1 MIGILLAGIFIT
13 KTTSSLTSGSGDAGI
28 AQASLGRSAEAASIP
43 STGVMSA
50 SPETVFAYNEPGSE
64 AGAGVRSART
74 ESPQAGAAQ
83 AEDAQAGGAQADRAR
98 IENAPVEN
106 AQADGSQ
113 AEGTQAEGTQTG
125 TQADEAQ
132 AGGAQAAGTQAAA
145 DQEEPAVRE
154 DGQPEAAAAANE
166 AAPAMAGLESAAP
179 KETALPEAASGVPAE
194 ETAAEETVKSPLDP
208 SVDPPKDSSVLGEEK
223 EYTLEE
229 LKDRLQTVE
238 EQIAAQEEAADSNP
252 ASRYMAAEYA
262 WNLWDGELNL
272 IYSHIRSHMSEKEA
286 EDLKRE
292 EVAWLKERDL
302 AAEQAYVQNDTPPK
316 QSIQYITISAQKT
329 RERCYELLEQ
339 YEDVLER

>member
-50 SPETVFAYNEPGSE
+50 SPETAFAYNEPGSE

-74 ESPQAGAAQ
+74 ESPQAEGAQ
-83 AEDAQAGGAQADRAR
+83 AEGART
-98 IENAPVEN
+98 ENAPVER
-106 AQADGSQ
+106 AQTDGSQ
-113 AEGTQAEGTQTG
+113 AEGTRAEG
-125 TQADEAQ
+125 TQADEPQ
-132 AGGAQAAGTQAAA
+132 AAGAQAAGT
-145 DQEEPAVRE
+145 QEEPAVRE

-166 AAPAMAGLESAAP
+166 AAPAMAGLESAAS
-179 KETALPEAASGVPAE
+179 KETALPEAAAGAPAE

-208 SVDPPKDSSVLGEEK
+208 SVDPPKASSVLGEEK

-238 EQIAAQEEAADSNP
+238 EQIAAQGEAADSNP

-272 IYSHIRSHMSEKEA
+272 IYSHIRSHMSEEEA

-339 YEDVLER
+339 YADVLER

>member
-50 SPETVFAYNEPGSE
+50 SPETAFAYNEPGSE

-74 ESPQAGAAQ
+74 E
-83 AEDAQAGGAQADRAR
+83 
-98 IENAPVEN
+98 NAPVEH
-106 AQADGSQ
+106 AQTDGSQ
-113 AEGTQAEGTQTG
+113 AEGTRVEGTQADEPQAAG
-125 TQADEAQ
+125 AGADEAQ
-132 AGGAQAAGTQAAA
+132 AGGAQAAGA
-145 DQEEPAVRE
+145 QEEPAVRE

-179 KETALPEAASGVPAE
+179 KETALPEAAAGAPAE

-208 SVDPPKDSSVLGEEK
+208 SVDPPKASSVLGEEK

-238 EQIAAQEEAADSNP
+238 EQIAAQEEAVDSNP

-272 IYSHIRSHMSEKEA
+272 IYSHIRSHMSEEEA

-339 YEDVLER
+339 YADVLER

>member
-50 SPETVFAYNEPGSE
+50 SPETAFAYNEPGSE
-64 AGAGVRSART
+64 TGAGVRSART
-74 ESPQAGAAQ
+74 E
-83 AEDAQAGGAQADRAR
+83 
-98 IENAPVEN
+98 NAPVER
-106 AQADGSQ
+106 AQTDGSQ
-113 AEGTQAEGTQTG
+113 AEGTQAEGTQIG
-125 TQADEAQ
+125 TQADEPQAAGAGADEAQ
-132 AGGAQAAGTQAAA
+132 AGGAQAAGTQ
-145 DQEEPAVRE
+145 EEPAVRE
-154 DGQPEAAAAANE
+154 DSQPAAAAAANE
-166 AAPAMAGLESAAP
+166 AAPAMAGLEGAAP
-179 KETALPEAASGVPAE
+179 KETALPEAAAGASAE
-194 ETAAEETVKSPLDP
+194 ETATEETVKSPLDP
-208 SVDPPKDSSVLGEEK
+208 SVDPPKASSVLGEEK

-229 LKDRLQTVE
+229 LKDRLQTEE
-238 EQIAAQEEAADSNP
+238 EQIAAQEAAVDSNP

-272 IYSHIRSHMSEKEA
+272 IYSHIRSHMSEEEA
-286 EDLKRE
+286 ENLKRE

>member
-1 MIGILLAGIFIT
+1 M
-13 KTTSSLTSGSGDAGI
+13 D
-28 AQASLGRSAEAASIP
+28 
-43 STGVMSA
+43 
-50 SPETVFAYNEPGSE
+50 
-64 AGAGVRSART
+64 
-74 ESPQAGAAQ
+74 
-83 AEDAQAGGAQADRAR
+83 D
-98 IENAPVEN
+98 
-106 AQADGSQ
+106 
-113 AEGTQAEGTQTG
+113 
-125 TQADEAQ
+125 AQ
-132 AGGAQAAGTQAAA
+132 AGGAQAAGTQ
-145 DQEEPAVRE
+145 EEPAVRE
-154 DGQPEAAAAANE
+154 DGQPAAAAAANE

-179 KETALPEAASGVPAE
+179 KETALPEAAAGAPAE

-208 SVDPPKDSSVLGEEK
+208 SVDPPKASSVLGEEK

-272 IYSHIRSHMSEKEA
+272 IYSHIRSHMSEEEA

-339 YEDVLER
+339 YADVLER

>member
-50 SPETVFAYNEPGSE
+50 SPETAFAYNEPGAE

-74 ESPQAGAAQ
+74 E
-83 AEDAQAGGAQADRAR
+83 
-98 IENAPVEN
+98 NAPVER
-106 AQADGSQ
+106 AQTDGSQ
-113 AEGTQAEGTQTG
+113 AEGTRVEGTQADEPQAAG
-125 TQADEAQ
+125 AGADEAQ
-132 AGGAQAAGTQAAA
+132 AGGAQAAGA
-145 DQEEPAVRE
+145 QEEPAVRE
-154 DGQPEAAAAANE
+154 DGQPAAAAAANE

-179 KETALPEAASGVPAE
+179 KETALPEAAAGTPAE

-208 SVDPPKDSSVLGEEK
+208 SVDPPKASSVLGEEK

-272 IYSHIRSHMSEKEA
+272 IYSHIRSHMSEEEA

-339 YEDVLER
+339 YADVLER

>member
-50 SPETVFAYNEPGSE
+50 SPETAFAYNEPGSE
-64 AGAGVRSART
+64 TGAGVRSART
-74 ESPQAGAAQ
+74 E
-83 AEDAQAGGAQADRAR
+83 
-98 IENAPVEN
+98 NAPVER
-106 AQADGSQ
+106 AQTDGSQ
-113 AEGTQAEGTQTG
+113 AEGTRVEGTQADEPQAAG
-125 TQADEAQ
+125 AQADEAQ
-132 AGGAQAAGTQAAA
+132 AGGAQAAGTQEEPA
-145 DQEEPAVRE
+145 QEEPAVRE
-154 DGQPEAAAAANE
+154 DGQPAAAAAANE

-179 KETALPEAASGVPAE
+179 KETALPEAAAGAPAE

-208 SVDPPKDSSVLGEEK
+208 SVDPPKASSVLGEEK

-238 EQIAAQEEAADSNP
+238 EQIAAQGEAADSNP

-272 IYSHIRSHMSEKEA
+272 IYSHIRSHMLEEEA

-339 YEDVLER
+339 YADVLER

>member
-50 SPETVFAYNEPGSE
+50 SPETAFAYNEPGSE

-74 ESPQAGAAQ
+74 E
-83 AEDAQAGGAQADRAR
+83 
-98 IENAPVEN
+98 NAPVER
-106 AQADGSQ
+106 AQTDGSQ
-113 AEGTQAEGTQTG
+113 AEGTRVEGTQADEPQAAG
-125 TQADEAQ
+125 AGADEAQ
-132 AGGAQAAGTQAAA
+132 AGGAQAAGA
-145 DQEEPAVRE
+145 QEEPAVRE
-154 DGQPEAAAAANE
+154 DGQPAAAAAANE

-179 KETALPEAASGVPAE
+179 KETALPEAAAGAPAE

-208 SVDPPKDSSVLGEEK
+208 SVDPPKASSVLGEDK

-272 IYSHIRSHMSEKEA
+272 IYSHIRSHMSEEEA
-286 EDLKRE
+286 ENLKRE

-339 YEDVLER
+339 YADVLER

>member
-50 SPETVFAYNEPGSE
+50 SPETAFAYNEPGSE

-74 ESPQAGAAQ
+74 E
-83 AEDAQAGGAQADRAR
+83 
-98 IENAPVEN
+98 NAPVER
-106 AQADGSQ
+106 AQTDGSQ
-113 AEGTQAEGTQTG
+113 AEETRAEGTQTE
-125 TQADEAQ
+125 TQADEPQ
-132 AGGAQAAGTQAAA
+132 AGDAQAAGT
-145 DQEEPAVRE
+145 QEEPAVRE
-154 DGQPEAAAAANE
+154 DGQPAAAAAANE

-179 KETALPEAASGVPAE
+179 KETAFPEAAAGAPAE

-208 SVDPPKDSSVLGEEK
+208 SVDPPKASSVLGEEK

-238 EQIAAQEEAADSNP
+238 EQIAAQEAAADSNP

-272 IYSHIRSHMSEKEA
+272 IYSHIRSHMSEEEA
-286 EDLKRE
+286 ENLKRE

-339 YEDVLER
+339 YADVLER

>member
-1 MIGILLAGIFIT
+1 
-13 KTTSSLTSGSGDAGI
+13 
-28 AQASLGRSAEAASIP
+28 
-43 STGVMSA
+43 
-50 SPETVFAYNEPGSE
+50 
-64 AGAGVRSART
+64 
-74 ESPQAGAAQ
+74 
-83 AEDAQAGGAQADRAR
+83 
-98 IENAPVEN
+98 
-106 AQADGSQ
+106 
-113 AEGTQAEGTQTG
+113 
-125 TQADEAQ
+125 
-132 AGGAQAAGTQAAA
+132 
-145 DQEEPAVRE
+145 
-154 DGQPEAAAAANE
+154 
-166 AAPAMAGLESAAP
+166 MAGLESAAS
-179 KETALPEAASGVPAE
+179 KEMALPEAAAGAPAE

-208 SVDPPKDSSVLGEEK
+208 SVDPPKASSVLGEEK

-272 IYSHIRSHMSEKEA
+272 IYSHIRSHMSEEEA

-339 YEDVLER
+339 YADVLER

>member
-50 SPETVFAYNEPGSE
+50 SPETAFAYNEPGSE

-74 ESPQAGAAQ
+74 E
-83 AEDAQAGGAQADRAR
+83 
-98 IENAPVEN
+98 NAPVER
-106 AQADGSQ
+106 AQTDGSQ
-113 AEGTQAEGTQTG
+113 AEGTRVEG
-125 TQADEAQ
+125 TQADEPQAAGAGADDAQ
-132 AGGAQAAGTQAAA
+132 AGGAQAAGA
-145 DQEEPAVRE
+145 QEEPAVRE
-154 DGQPEAAAAANE
+154 DGQPAAAAAANE

-179 KETALPEAASGVPAE
+179 KETALPEAAAGTPAE

-208 SVDPPKDSSVLGEEK
+208 SVDPPKASSVLGEEK

-272 IYSHIRSHMSEKEA
+272 IYSHIRSHMSEEEA

-339 YEDVLER
+339 YADVLER

>member
-50 SPETVFAYNEPGSE
+50 SPETAFAYNEPGSE

-74 ESPQAGAAQ
+74 E
-83 AEDAQAGGAQADRAR
+83 
-98 IENAPVEN
+98 NAPVER
-106 AQADGSQ
+106 AQTDGSQ
-113 AEGTQAEGTQTG
+113 AEGTRVEGTQADEPQAAG
-125 TQADEAQ
+125 AGADEAQ
-132 AGGAQAAGTQAAA
+132 AGGAQAAGA
-145 DQEEPAVRE
+145 QEEPAVRE

-179 KETALPEAASGVPAE
+179 KETALPEAAAGAPAE

-208 SVDPPKDSSVLGEEK
+208 SVDPPKASSVLGEDK

-272 IYSHIRSHMSEKEA
+272 IYSHIRSHMSEEEA

-339 YEDVLER
+339 YADVLER

>member
-50 SPETVFAYNEPGSE
+50 SPETAFAYNEPGSE

-74 ESPQAGAAQ
+74 E
-83 AEDAQAGGAQADRAR
+83 
-98 IENAPVEN
+98 NAPVER
-106 AQADGSQ
+106 AQTDGSQ
-113 AEGTQAEGTQTG
+113 AEGTRVEGTQADEPQAAG
-125 TQADEAQ
+125 AGADEAQ
-132 AGGAQAAGTQAAA
+132 AGGAQAAGA
-145 DQEEPAVRE
+145 QEEPAVRE

-179 KETALPEAASGVPAE
+179 KETALPEAAAGTPAE

-208 SVDPPKDSSVLGEEK
+208 SVDPPKASSVLGEEK

-252 ASRYMAAEYA
+252 ASRYMAAEYV

-272 IYSHIRSHMSEKEA
+272 IYSHIRSHMLEEEA

-339 YEDVLER
+339 YADVLER

>member
-1 MIGILLAGIFIT
+1 MNKRMWIVMIGILLAGIFIT

-50 SPETVFAYNEPGSE
+50 SPETAFAYNEPGSE

-74 ESPQAGAAQ
+74 E
-83 AEDAQAGGAQADRAR
+83 
-98 IENAPVEN
+98 NAPVER
-106 AQADGSQ
+106 AQTDGSQ
-113 AEGTQAEGTQTG
+113 AEGTRVEGTQADEPQAAG
-125 TQADEAQ
+125 AGADEAQ
-132 AGGAQAAGTQAAA
+132 AGGAQAAGA
-145 DQEEPAVRE
+145 QEEPAVRE
-154 DGQPEAAAAANE
+154 DGQPAAAAAANE

-179 KETALPEAASGVPAE
+179 KETALPEAAAGAPAE

-208 SVDPPKDSSVLGEEK
+208 SVDPPKASSVLGEDK

-272 IYSHIRSHMSEKEA
+272 IYSHIRSHMSEEEA

-339 YEDVLER
+339 YADVLER

>member
-50 SPETVFAYNEPGSE
+50 SPETAFAYNEPGSE
-64 AGAGVRSART
+64 TGAGVRSART
-74 ESPQAGAAQ
+74 E
-83 AEDAQAGGAQADRAR
+83 
-98 IENAPVEN
+98 NAPVER
-106 AQADGSQ
+106 AQTDGSQ
-113 AEGTQAEGTQTG
+113 AEGTRAEGTQADEPQAAG
-125 TQADEAQ
+125 AGADEAQ
-132 AGGAQAAGTQAAA
+132 AGGAQAAGTQ
-145 DQEEPAVRE
+145 EEPAVRE
-154 DGQPEAAAAANE
+154 DGQPAAAAAANE

-179 KETALPEAASGVPAE
+179 KETAFPEAAAGAPAE

-208 SVDPPKDSSVLGEEK
+208 SVDPPKASSVLGEEK

-272 IYSHIRSHMSEKEA
+272 IYSHIRSHMSEEEA
-286 EDLKRE
+286 ENLKRE

-339 YEDVLER
+339 YADVLER

>member
-50 SPETVFAYNEPGSE
+50 SPETAFAYNEPGSE

-74 ESPQAGAAQ
+74 E
-83 AEDAQAGGAQADRAR
+83 
-98 IENAPVEN
+98 NAPVER
-106 AQADGSQ
+106 AQTDGSQ
-113 AEGTQAEGTQTG
+113 AEGTRVEGTQADEPQAAG
-125 TQADEAQ
+125 AGADEAQ
-132 AGGAQAAGTQAAA
+132 AGGAQAAGTQ
-145 DQEEPAVRE
+145 EEPAVRE
-154 DGQPEAAAAANE
+154 DGQPAAAAAANE

-179 KETALPEAASGVPAE
+179 KEMALPEAAAGAPAE

-208 SVDPPKDSSVLGEEK
+208 SVDPPKASSVLGEEK

-238 EQIAAQEEAADSNP
+238 EQIAAQEEAVDSNP

-272 IYSHIRSHMSEKEA
+272 IYSHIRSHMSEEEA
-286 EDLKRE
+286 ENLKRA

-329 RERCYELLEQ
+329 REHCYELLEQ
-339 YEDVLER
+339 YADVLER

>member
-1 MIGILLAGIFIT
+1 
-13 KTTSSLTSGSGDAGI
+13 
-28 AQASLGRSAEAASIP
+28 
-43 STGVMSA
+43 
-50 SPETVFAYNEPGSE
+50 
-64 AGAGVRSART
+64 
-74 ESPQAGAAQ
+74 
-83 AEDAQAGGAQADRAR
+83 
-98 IENAPVEN
+98 
-106 AQADGSQ
+106 
-113 AEGTQAEGTQTG
+113 
-125 TQADEAQ
+125 
-132 AGGAQAAGTQAAA
+132 
-145 DQEEPAVRE
+145 
-154 DGQPEAAAAANE
+154 
-166 AAPAMAGLESAAP
+166 MAGLESAAP
-179 KETALPEAASGVPAE
+179 KETAFPEAAAGAPAE

-208 SVDPPKDSSVLGEEK
+208 SVDPPKASSVLGEEK

-272 IYSHIRSHMSEKEA
+272 IYSHIRSHMLEEEA

-339 YEDVLER
+339 YADVLER

>member
-1 MIGILLAGIFIT
+1 
-13 KTTSSLTSGSGDAGI
+13 
-28 AQASLGRSAEAASIP
+28 
-43 STGVMSA
+43 MSA
-50 SPETVFAYNEPGSE
+50 SPETAFAYNEPGSE
-64 AGAGVRSART
+64 TGAGVRSART
-74 ESPQAGAAQ
+74 E
-83 AEDAQAGGAQADRAR
+83 
-98 IENAPVEN
+98 NAPVER
-106 AQADGSQ
+106 AQTDGSQ
-113 AEGTQAEGTQTG
+113 AEGTRAEGTQTE
-125 TQADEAQ
+125 TQADEPQ
-132 AGGAQAAGTQAAA
+132 AGDAQAAGT
-145 DQEEPAVRE
+145 QEEPAVRE
-154 DGQPEAAAAANE
+154 DGQPAAAAAANE

-179 KETALPEAASGVPAE
+179 KETAFPEAAAGAPAE

-208 SVDPPKDSSVLGEEK
+208 SVDPPKASSVLGEEK

-272 IYSHIRSHMSEKEA
+272 IYSHIRSHMSEEEA

-339 YEDVLER
+339 YADVLER

>member
-50 SPETVFAYNEPGSE
+50 SPETAFAYNEPGSE
-64 AGAGVRSART
+64 TGAGVRSART
-74 ESPQAGAAQ
+74 E
-83 AEDAQAGGAQADRAR
+83 
-98 IENAPVEN
+98 NAPVER
-106 AQADGSQ
+106 AQTDGSQ
-113 AEGTQAEGTQTG
+113 AEGTRAEG
-125 TQADEAQ
+125 TQADEPQAAGAGADDAQ
-132 AGGAQAAGTQAAA
+132 AGGAQAAGTQ
-145 DQEEPAVRE
+145 EEPAVRE
-154 DGQPEAAAAANE
+154 DGQPAAAAAANE

-179 KETALPEAASGVPAE
+179 KETALPEAAAGAPAE

-208 SVDPPKDSSVLGEEK
+208 SVDPPKASSVLGEEK

-272 IYSHIRSHMSEKEA
+272 IYSHIRSHMLEEEA

-339 YEDVLER
+339 YADVLER

>member
-50 SPETVFAYNEPGSE
+50 SPETTFAYNEPGSE
-64 AGAGVRSART
+64 VGAGVRSART
-74 ESPQAGAAQ
+74 ESPQA
-83 AEDAQAGGAQADRAR
+83 EDAQAGAAQADSAR
-98 IENAPVEN
+98 TENAPVER
-106 AQADGSQ
+106 AQTDGSQ
-113 AEGTQAEGTQTG
+113 AEGTRAEGTQTG
-125 TQADEAQ
+125 TQADEPQ
-132 AGGAQAAGTQAAA
+132 AGGAQAAGA
-145 DQEEPAVRE
+145 QEEPAVRE

-179 KETALPEAASGVPAE
+179 KETALPEAAAGAPAE

-208 SVDPPKDSSVLGEEK
+208 SVDPPRASSVLGEEK
-223 EYTLEE
+223 EYTLED

-238 EQIAAQEEAADSNP
+238 EQTAAQEEAADSNP

-272 IYSHIRSHMSEKEA
+272 IYSHIRSHMSEEEA

-292 EVAWLKERDL
+292 EVEWLKERDL

-339 YEDVLER
+339 YADVLER

>member
-50 SPETVFAYNEPGSE
+50 SPETAFAYNEPGSE
-64 AGAGVRSART
+64 TGAGVRSART
-74 ESPQAGAAQ
+74 E
-83 AEDAQAGGAQADRAR
+83 
-98 IENAPVEN
+98 NAPVER
-106 AQADGSQ
+106 AQTDGSQ
-113 AEGTQAEGTQTG
+113 AEGTRVEGTQADEPQAAG
-125 TQADEAQ
+125 AGADEAQ
-132 AGGAQAAGTQAAA
+132 AGGAQAAGA
-145 DQEEPAVRE
+145 QEEPAVRE

-166 AAPAMAGLESAAP
+166 AAPTMAGLESAAP
-179 KETALPEAASGVPAE
+179 KETALPEAAAGAPAE

-208 SVDPPKDSSVLGEEK
+208 SVDPPKASSVLGEEK

-238 EQIAAQEEAADSNP
+238 EQIAAQEAAVDSNP

-272 IYSHIRSHMSEKEA
+272 IYSHIRSHMSEEEA

>member
-28 AQASLGRSAEAASIP
+28 AQASLGRSTEAASIP

-50 SPETVFAYNEPGSE
+50 SPETAFAYNEPGSE

-74 ESPQAGAAQ
+74 E
-83 AEDAQAGGAQADRAR
+83 
-98 IENAPVEN
+98 NAPVER
-106 AQADGSQ
+106 AQTDGSQ
-113 AEGTQAEGTQTG
+113 AEGTQAEGTQIG
-125 TQADEAQ
+125 TQADEPQAAGAGADEAQ
-132 AGGAQAAGTQAAA
+132 AGGAQAAGTQ
-145 DQEEPAVRE
+145 EEPAVRE
-154 DGQPEAAAAANE
+154 DGQPAAAAAANE

-179 KETALPEAASGVPAE
+179 KETAFPEAAAGAPAE

-208 SVDPPKDSSVLGEEK
+208 SVDPPKASSVLGEEK

-272 IYSHIRSHMSEKEA
+272 IYSHIRSHMSEEEA

-339 YEDVLER
+339 YADVLER

>member
-50 SPETVFAYNEPGSE
+50 SPETAFAYNEPGSE
-64 AGAGVRSART
+64 TGAGVRSART
-74 ESPQAGAAQ
+74 E
-83 AEDAQAGGAQADRAR
+83 
-98 IENAPVEN
+98 NAPVER
-106 AQADGSQ
+106 AQTDGSQ
-113 AEGTQAEGTQTG
+113 AEGTWAEG
-125 TQADEAQ
+125 TQADEPQ
-132 AGGAQAAGTQAAA
+132 AAGAQAAGT
-145 DQEEPAVRE
+145 QEEPAVRE
-154 DGQPEAAAAANE
+154 DGQPAAAAAANE

-179 KETALPEAASGVPAE
+179 KETALPEAAAGAPAE

-208 SVDPPKDSSVLGEEK
+208 SVDPPKASSVLGEEK

-238 EQIAAQEEAADSNP
+238 EQIADQEEAADSNP

-272 IYSHIRSHMSEKEA
+272 IYSHIRSHMSEEEA

-339 YEDVLER
+339 YADVLER

>member
-1 MIGILLAGIFIT
+1 MNKRMWIVMIGILLAGIFIT

-50 SPETVFAYNEPGSE
+50 SPETAFAYNEPGSE

-74 ESPQAGAAQ
+74 E
-83 AEDAQAGGAQADRAR
+83 
-98 IENAPVEN
+98 NAPVEH
-106 AQADGSQ
+106 AQTDGSQ
-113 AEGTQAEGTQTG
+113 AEGTRVEGTQADEPQAAG
-125 TQADEAQ
+125 AGADEAQ
-132 AGGAQAAGTQAAA
+132 AGGAQAAGA
-145 DQEEPAVRE
+145 QEEPAVRE

-179 KETALPEAASGVPAE
+179 KETALPEAAAGAPAE

-208 SVDPPKDSSVLGEEK
+208 SVDPPKASSVLGEEK

-238 EQIAAQEEAADSNP
+238 EQIAAQEEAVDSNP

-272 IYSHIRSHMSEKEA
+272 IYSHIRSHMSEEEA

-339 YEDVLER
+339 YADVLER

>member
-50 SPETVFAYNEPGSE
+50 SPETAFAYNEPGSE
-64 AGAGVRSART
+64 TGAGVRSART
-74 ESPQAGAAQ
+74 E
-83 AEDAQAGGAQADRAR
+83 
-98 IENAPVEN
+98 NAPVER
-106 AQADGSQ
+106 AQTDGSQ
-113 AEGTQAEGTQTG
+113 AEGTRAEGTQTG
-125 TQADEAQ
+125 TQADEPQAAGAQADEAQ
-132 AGGAQAAGTQAAA
+132 AGGAQAAGTQEEPA
-145 DQEEPAVRE
+145 QEEPAVRE
-154 DGQPEAAAAANE
+154 DGQPAAAAAANE

-179 KETALPEAASGVPAE
+179 KETALPEAAAGAPAE

-208 SVDPPKDSSVLGEEK
+208 SVDPPKASSVLGEEK

-238 EQIAAQEEAADSNP
+238 EQIAAQEAAVDSNP

-272 IYSHIRSHMSEKEA
+272 IYSHIRSHMSEEEA

-339 YEDVLER
+339 YADVLER

>member
-50 SPETVFAYNEPGSE
+50 SPETAFAYNEPGSE
-64 AGAGVRSART
+64 TGAGVRSART
-74 ESPQAGAAQ
+74 E
-83 AEDAQAGGAQADRAR
+83 
-98 IENAPVEN
+98 NAPVER
-106 AQADGSQ
+106 AQTDGSQ
-113 AEGTQAEGTQTG
+113 AEGTRVEGTQADEPQAAG
-125 TQADEAQ
+125 AGADEAQ
-132 AGGAQAAGTQAAA
+132 AGGAQAAGTQ
-145 DQEEPAVRE
+145 EEPAVRE
-154 DGQPEAAAAANE
+154 DGQPAAAAAANE

-179 KETALPEAASGVPAE
+179 KETAFPEAAAGAPAE

-208 SVDPPKDSSVLGEEK
+208 SVDPPKASSVLGEEK

-272 IYSHIRSHMSEKEA
+272 IYSYIRSHMSEEEA
-286 EDLKRE
+286 ENLKRE

-339 YEDVLER
+339 YADVLER

>member
-50 SPETVFAYNEPGSE
+50 SPETAFAYNEPGSE

-74 ESPQAGAAQ
+74 E
-83 AEDAQAGGAQADRAR
+83 
-98 IENAPVEN
+98 NAPVER
-106 AQADGSQ
+106 AQTDGSQ
-113 AEGTQAEGTQTG
+113 AEGTRVEGTQADEPQAAG
-125 TQADEAQ
+125 AGADEAQ
-132 AGGAQAAGTQAAA
+132 AGGAQAAGA
-145 DQEEPAVRE
+145 QEEPAVRE

-179 KETALPEAASGVPAE
+179 KETALPEAAAGAPAE

-208 SVDPPKDSSVLGEEK
+208 SVDPPKASSVLGEEK

-252 ASRYMAAEYA
+252 ASRYMAAEYV

-272 IYSHIRSHMSEKEA
+272 IYSHIRSHMLEEEA

-339 YEDVLER
+339 YADVLER

>member
-50 SPETVFAYNEPGSE
+50 SPETAFAYNEPGSE
-64 AGAGVRSART
+64 TGAGVRSART
-74 ESPQAGAAQ
+74 E
-83 AEDAQAGGAQADRAR
+83 
-98 IENAPVEN
+98 NAPVER
-106 AQADGSQ
+106 AQTDGSQ
-113 AEGTQAEGTQTG
+113 AEGTRVEGTQADEPQAAG
-125 TQADEAQ
+125 AGADEAQ
-132 AGGAQAAGTQAAA
+132 AGGAQAAGTQ
-145 DQEEPAVRE
+145 EEPAVRE
-154 DGQPEAAAAANE
+154 DGQPAAAAAANE

-179 KETALPEAASGVPAE
+179 KETAFPEAAAGAPAE

-208 SVDPPKDSSVLGEEK
+208 SVDPPKASSVLGEEK

-272 IYSHIRSHMSEKEA
+272 IYSHIRSHMLEEEA

-339 YEDVLER
+339 YADVLER

>member
-1 MIGILLAGIFIT
+1 MNKRMWIVMIGILLAGIFIT

-50 SPETVFAYNEPGSE
+50 SPETAFAYNEPGSE
-64 AGAGVRSART
+64 TGAGVRSART
-74 ESPQAGAAQ
+74 E
-83 AEDAQAGGAQADRAR
+83 
-98 IENAPVEN
+98 NAPVER
-106 AQADGSQ
+106 AQTDGSQ
-113 AEGTQAEGTQTG
+113 AEGTRVEGTQADEPQAAG
-125 TQADEAQ
+125 AGADEAQ
-132 AGGAQAAGTQAAA
+132 AGGAQAAGTQ
-145 DQEEPAVRE
+145 EEPAVRE
-154 DGQPEAAAAANE
+154 DGQPAAAAAANE

-179 KETALPEAASGVPAE
+179 KETAFPEAAAGAPAE

-208 SVDPPKDSSVLGEEK
+208 SVDPPKASSVLGEEK

-238 EQIAAQEEAADSNP
+238 EQIAAQEAAADSNP

-272 IYSHIRSHMSEKEA
+272 IYSHIRSHMSEEEA

-339 YEDVLER
+339 YADVLER

>member
-50 SPETVFAYNEPGSE
+50 SPETAFAYNEPGSE

-74 ESPQAGAAQ
+74 E
-83 AEDAQAGGAQADRAR
+83 
-98 IENAPVEN
+98 NAPVER
-106 AQADGSQ
+106 AQTDGSQ
-113 AEGTQAEGTQTG
+113 AEGTRVEG
-125 TQADEAQ
+125 TQADEGDAQADDAQ
-132 AGGAQAAGTQAAA
+132 AGGAQAAGT
-145 DQEEPAVRE
+145 QEEPAVRE

-179 KETALPEAASGVPAE
+179 KETALPEAAAGAPAE

-208 SVDPPKDSSVLGEEK
+208 SVDPPKASSALGEEK

-272 IYSHIRSHMSEKEA
+272 IYSHIRSHMPEEEA

-339 YEDVLER
+339 YADVLER

>member
-28 AQASLGRSAEAASIP
+28 AQASLGRSVEAASIP

-50 SPETVFAYNEPGSE
+50 SPETAFAYNEPGSE
-64 AGAGVRSART
+64 TGAGVRSART
-74 ESPQAGAAQ
+74 E
-83 AEDAQAGGAQADRAR
+83 
-98 IENAPVEN
+98 NAPVER
-106 AQADGSQ
+106 AQTDGSQ
-113 AEGTQAEGTQTG
+113 AEGTQTETQADEPQAAG
-125 TQADEAQ
+125 AQADEAQ
-132 AGGAQAAGTQAAA
+132 AGGAQAAGTQ
-145 DQEEPAVRE
+145 EEPAVRE
-154 DGQPEAAAAANE
+154 DGQPAAAAAANE

-179 KETALPEAASGVPAE
+179 KETALPEAAAGTPAE

-208 SVDPPKDSSVLGEEK
+208 SVDPPKASSVLGEEK

-272 IYSHIRSHMSEKEA
+272 IYSHIRSHMSEEEA

-339 YEDVLER
+339 YADVLER

>member
-50 SPETVFAYNEPGSE
+50 SPETAFAYNEPGSE

-74 ESPQAGAAQ
+74 E
-83 AEDAQAGGAQADRAR
+83 
-98 IENAPVEN
+98 NAPVER
-106 AQADGSQ
+106 AQTDGSQ
-113 AEGTQAEGTQTG
+113 AEGTRVEGTQADEPQAAG
-125 TQADEAQ
+125 AGADEAQ
-132 AGGAQAAGTQAAA
+132 AGGAQAAGTQ
-145 DQEEPAVRE
+145 EEPAVRE
-154 DGQPEAAAAANE
+154 DGQPAAAAAANE

-179 KETALPEAASGVPAE
+179 KETALPEAAAGAPAE

-208 SVDPPKDSSVLGEEK
+208 SVDPPKASSVLGEEK

-238 EQIAAQEEAADSNP
+238 EQIAAQEEVADSNP

-272 IYSHIRSHMSEKEA
+272 IYSHIRSHMSEEEA

-339 YEDVLER
+339 YADVLER

>member
-50 SPETVFAYNEPGSE
+50 SPEMAFAYNEPGSE
-64 AGAGVRSART
+64 TGAGVRSART
-74 ESPQAGAAQ
+74 E
-83 AEDAQAGGAQADRAR
+83 
-98 IENAPVEN
+98 NAPVER
-106 AQADGSQ
+106 AQTDGSQ
-113 AEGTQAEGTQTG
+113 AEGTRVEGTQADEPQAAG
-125 TQADEAQ
+125 AQADEAQ
-132 AGGAQAAGTQAAA
+132 AGGAQAAGTQEEPA
-145 DQEEPAVRE
+145 QEEPAVRE
-154 DGQPEAAAAANE
+154 DGQPAAAAAANE
-166 AAPAMAGLESAAP
+166 AAPAMSGLESAAS
-179 KETALPEAASGVPAE
+179 KETALPEAAAGAPAE

-208 SVDPPKDSSVLGEEK
+208 SVDPPKASSVLGEEK

-238 EQIAAQEEAADSNP
+238 EQIAAQGEAADSNP

-272 IYSHIRSHMSEKEA
+272 IYSHIRSHMSEEEA

-339 YEDVLER
+339 YADVLER

>member
-50 SPETVFAYNEPGSE
+50 SPETAFAYNEPGSE
-64 AGAGVRSART
+64 TGAGVRSART
-74 ESPQAGAAQ
+74 E
-83 AEDAQAGGAQADRAR
+83 
-98 IENAPVEN
+98 NAPVER
-106 AQADGSQ
+106 AQTDGSQ
-113 AEGTQAEGTQTG
+113 AEGTRAEGTQTE
-125 TQADEAQ
+125 TQVDEPQ
-132 AGGAQAAGTQAAA
+132 AGGAQAAGT
-145 DQEEPAVRE
+145 QEEPAVRE
-154 DGQPEAAAAANE
+154 DGQPAAAAAANE

-179 KETALPEAASGVPAE
+179 KETALPEAAAGAPAE

-208 SVDPPKDSSVLGEEK
+208 SVDPPKASSVLGEEK

-272 IYSHIRSHMSEKEA
+272 IYSHIRSHMSEEEA

-339 YEDVLER
+339 YADVLER

>member
-50 SPETVFAYNEPGSE
+50 SPETAFAYNEPGSE
-64 AGAGVRSART
+64 TGAGVRSART
-74 ESPQAGAAQ
+74 E
-83 AEDAQAGGAQADRAR
+83 
-98 IENAPVEN
+98 NAPVER
-106 AQADGSQ
+106 AQTDGSQ
-113 AEGTQAEGTQTG
+113 AEGTRVEGTQADEPQAAG
-125 TQADEAQ
+125 AQADEAQ
-132 AGGAQAAGTQAAA
+132 AGGAQAAGA
-145 DQEEPAVRE
+145 QEEPAVRE
-154 DGQPEAAAAANE
+154 DGQPAAAAAANE

-179 KETALPEAASGVPAE
+179 KETAFPEAAAGAPAE

-208 SVDPPKDSSVLGEEK
+208 SVDPPKASSVLGEEK
-223 EYTLEE
+223 EYTLKE

-238 EQIAAQEEAADSNP
+238 EQIAAQEEAVDSNP

-272 IYSHIRSHMSEKEA
+272 IYSHIRSHMSEEEA

-339 YEDVLER
+339 YADVLER

>member
-50 SPETVFAYNEPGSE
+50 SPETAFAYNEPGSE

-74 ESPQAGAAQ
+74 E
-83 AEDAQAGGAQADRAR
+83 
-98 IENAPVEN
+98 NAPVER
-106 AQADGSQ
+106 AQTDGSQ
-113 AEGTQAEGTQTG
+113 AEGTRVEGTQADEPQAAG
-125 TQADEAQ
+125 AGADEAQ
-132 AGGAQAAGTQAAA
+132 AGGAQAAGTQ
-145 DQEEPAVRE
+145 EEPAVRE
-154 DGQPEAAAAANE
+154 DGQPAAAAAANE

-179 KETALPEAASGVPAE
+179 KETALPEAAAGAPAE

-208 SVDPPKDSSVLGEEK
+208 SVDPPKASSVLGEEK

-272 IYSHIRSHMSEKEA
+272 IYSHIRSHMSEEEA

-339 YEDVLER
+339 YADVLER

>member
-1 MIGILLAGIFIT
+1 
-13 KTTSSLTSGSGDAGI
+13 
-28 AQASLGRSAEAASIP
+28 
-43 STGVMSA
+43 
-50 SPETVFAYNEPGSE
+50 
-64 AGAGVRSART
+64 
-74 ESPQAGAAQ
+74 
-83 AEDAQAGGAQADRAR
+83 
-98 IENAPVEN
+98 
-106 AQADGSQ
+106 
-113 AEGTQAEGTQTG
+113 
-125 TQADEAQ
+125 
-132 AGGAQAAGTQAAA
+132 
-145 DQEEPAVRE
+145 
-154 DGQPEAAAAANE
+154 
-166 AAPAMAGLESAAP
+166 MAGLESAAP
-179 KETALPEAASGVPAE
+179 KETALPEAAAGAPAE

-208 SVDPPKDSSVLGEEK
+208 SVDPPKASSVLGEEK

-238 EQIAAQEEAADSNP
+238 EQIAAQEEAVDSNP

-272 IYSHIRSHMSEKEA
+272 IYSHIRSHMSEEEA

-339 YEDVLER
+339 YADVLER

>member
-50 SPETVFAYNEPGSE
+50 SPETAFAYNEPGSE

-74 ESPQAGAAQ
+74 E
-83 AEDAQAGGAQADRAR
+83 
-98 IENAPVEN
+98 NAPVER
-106 AQADGSQ
+106 AQTDGSQ
-113 AEGTQAEGTQTG
+113 AEGTRVEGTQADEPQAAG
-125 TQADEAQ
+125 AGADEAQ
-132 AGGAQAAGTQAAA
+132 AGGAQAAGA
-145 DQEEPAVRE
+145 QEEPAVRE

-179 KETALPEAASGVPAE
+179 KETALPEAAAGTPAE

-208 SVDPPKDSSVLGEEK
+208 SVDPPKASSVLGEEK

-272 IYSHIRSHMSEKEA
+272 IYSHIRSHMSEEEA

-339 YEDVLER
+339 YADVLER

>member
-1 MIGILLAGIFIT
+1 MNKRMWIVMIGILLAGIFIT

-50 SPETVFAYNEPGSE
+50 SPETAFAYNEPGSE

-74 ESPQAGAAQ
+74 E
-83 AEDAQAGGAQADRAR
+83 
-98 IENAPVEN
+98 NAPVER
-106 AQADGSQ
+106 AQTDGSQ
-113 AEGTQAEGTQTG
+113 AEGTRVEGTQADEPQAAG
-125 TQADEAQ
+125 AQADEAQ
-132 AGGAQAAGTQAAA
+132 AGGAQAAGA
-145 DQEEPAVRE
+145 QEEPAVRE
-154 DGQPEAAAAANE
+154 DGQPAAAAAANE

-179 KETALPEAASGVPAE
+179 KETALPEAAAGAPAE

-208 SVDPPKDSSVLGEEK
+208 SVDPPKASSVLGEEK

-272 IYSHIRSHMSEKEA
+272 IYSHIRSHMSEEEA

-339 YEDVLER
+339 YADVLER

>member
-1 MIGILLAGIFIT
+1 MNKRMWIVMIGILLAGIFIT

-50 SPETVFAYNEPGSE
+50 SPETAFAYNEPGSE
-64 AGAGVRSART
+64 TGAGVRSART
-74 ESPQAGAAQ
+74 E
-83 AEDAQAGGAQADRAR
+83 
-98 IENAPVEN
+98 NAPVER
-106 AQADGSQ
+106 AQTDGSQ
-113 AEGTQAEGTQTG
+113 AEGTRVEGTQADEPQAAG
-125 TQADEAQ
+125 AGADEAQ
-132 AGGAQAAGTQAAA
+132 AGGAQAAGTQ
-145 DQEEPAVRE
+145 EEPAVRE
-154 DGQPEAAAAANE
+154 DGQPAAAAAANE
-166 AAPAMAGLESAAP
+166 AAPAMAGLESAAS
-179 KETALPEAASGVPAE
+179 KETALPEAAAGAPAE

-208 SVDPPKDSSVLGEEK
+208 SVDPPKASSVLGEEK

-272 IYSHIRSHMSEKEA
+272 IYSHIRSHMSEEEA

-339 YEDVLER
+339 YADVLER

>member
-1 MIGILLAGIFIT
+1 MNKRMWIVMIGILLAGIFIT

-50 SPETVFAYNEPGSE
+50 SPETAFAYNEPGSE
-64 AGAGVRSART
+64 TGAGVRSART
-74 ESPQAGAAQ
+74 E
-83 AEDAQAGGAQADRAR
+83 
-98 IENAPVEN
+98 NAPVER
-106 AQADGSQ
+106 AQTDGSQ
-113 AEGTQAEGTQTG
+113 AEGTRVEGTQADEPQAAG
-125 TQADEAQ
+125 AGADEAQ
-132 AGGAQAAGTQAAA
+132 AGGAQAAGT
-145 DQEEPAVRE
+145 QEEPAVRE

-179 KETALPEAASGVPAE
+179 KETALPEAAAGAPAE

-208 SVDPPKDSSVLGEEK
+208 SVDPPKASSVLGEEK

-238 EQIAAQEEAADSNP
+238 EQIAAQEAAVDSNP

-272 IYSHIRSHMSEKEA
+272 IYSHIRSHMSEEEA
-286 EDLKRE
+286 ENLKRE

-339 YEDVLER
+339 YADVLER